1 VRRDDRSGGSAGRR
15 DDRSRGADRRGPRG
29 ADDRR
34 DRRVTGAE
42 PDDRRSRAEDRPIRR
57 HQDALP
63 RPVEPALPDEVTPEL
78 LDQEVRR
85 DLRGLP
91 KDLADIVAR
100 HLVAAGELLDEDP
113 EAALAHARFARHRAS
128 RVAVVREACGLAA
141 YHAGEWGEALAE
153 LRASR
158 RMGGAPHV
166 PVMADAERALGR
178 PERAL
183 EIARSPESADLP
195 RDEAM
200 ELLIVTSGARR
211 DLGEYAAAVVG
222 LQVPDLDVRRE
233 DPWTPRLFYAYG
245 EALLSAGRRD
255 DAVRAFLDA
264 AQTDADGETDA
275 EERAALVAAGIDTPP
290 GELEDDVTD
299 TDADEPAE
307 RGGTDAV
314 GDDATIPADT
324 ATPADATIPADI
336 APATVDTVEDAAV
349 EDILEG
355 DDAVEDSA
363 P

>member
-1 VRRDDRSGGSAGRR
+1 
-15 DDRSRGADRRGPRG
+15 
-29 ADDRR
+29 
-34 DRRVTGAE
+34 
-42 PDDRRSRAEDRPIRR
+42 
-57 HQDALP
+57 
-63 RPVEPALPDEVTPEL
+63 VTPEL
-78 LDQEVRR
+78 LDQDVRR

-141 YHAGEWGEALAE
+141 YHAGEWAEALAE

-200 ELLIVTSGARR
+200 ELLIVISGARR
-211 DLGEYAAAVVG
+211 DLGEHAAAVVG

-245 EALLSAGRRD
+245 EALLAAGRRE

-275 EERAALVAAGIDTPP
+275 EERAALVAAGVDTPP
-290 GELEDDVTD
+290 GDLGDDDGAD
-299 TDADEPAE
+299 TDPDEA
-307 RGGTDAV
+307 
-314 GDDATIPADT
+314 
-324 ATPADATIPADI
+324 ADATPDVDATPDAGEEPA
-336 APATVDTVEDAAV
+336 P
-349 EDILEG
+349 
-355 DDAVEDSA
+355 
-363 P
+363 

>member
-1 VRRDDRSGGSAGRR
+1 
-15 DDRSRGADRRGPRG
+15 
-29 ADDRR
+29 
-34 DRRVTGAE
+34 
-42 PDDRRSRAEDRPIRR
+42 
-57 HQDALP
+57 
-63 RPVEPALPDEVTPEL
+63 
-78 LDQEVRR
+78 
-85 DLRGLP
+85 
-91 KDLADIVAR
+91 VAR
-100 HLVAAGELLDEDP
+100 HLVAAGELLEDDP
-113 EAALAHARFARHRAS
+113 ETALAHARFARHRAS

-141 YHAGEWGEALAE
+141 YHAGEWAEALSE

-211 DLGEYAAAVVG
+211 DLGEHAAAVVG
-222 LQVPDLDVRRE
+222 LQVPELDVRRE

-245 EALLSAGRRD
+245 EALVAAGRRD

-290 GELEDDVTD
+290 GELVDDDEDAPESSDDQEHAGQLNGAGDVADVPLASEDAGVDDLPDDQEHAGQLTGAD
-299 TDADEPAE
+299 DEPDVPLVDHEAGADDLLPGDHEAAAEAIAAGDETTAADETTHDETTA
-307 RGGTDAV
+307 
-314 GDDATIPADT
+314 DDAP
-324 ATPADATIPADI
+324 
-336 APATVDTVEDAAV
+336 EDHTR
-349 EDILEG
+349 
-355 DDAVEDSA
+355 
-363 P
+363 